1 MRKVTIKDI
10 AQKVGC
16 APSMVS
22 MAMNDKPGI
31 SKDLKARILKVAE
44 QMNWAPTLASATLRK
59 GRSNKILMMLPY
71 DGLSGD
77 IMANNGVIALLHGL
91 TKALEAT
98 NFDIDIAFETEKP
111 QILYPKLNRERQP
124 AAFVFMNILKDDW
137 RHAWLQENE
146 IPFVSF
152 GQLELNKNY
161 NFVDFD
167 SRKYTYNST
176 SLAFKKGYKEVI
188 LYAPNNAYTYGE
200 EFILGYQQAYADFG
214 LKYNPNL
221 IFMTHS
227 LEDIQ
232 SPENFIKNSLSENL
246 KGKAIVA
253 SDETIA
259 IYLIDE
265 LRKQGY
271 DIHKDICLIARSSSR
286 ILEILAPSAF
296 VWHQDTYKAGAKIAE
311 IITEYLSQE
320 NPKYQHYLFEERPI
334 VR

>member
-1 MRKVTIKDI
+1 MTKVTIKDI
-10 AQKVGC
+10 AKKVGC

-31 SKDLKARILKVAE
+31 SKDLKTRILKVAN
-44 QMNWAPTLASATLRK
+44 QMNWVPTLASATLRK

-91 TKALEAT
+91 TKALENT
-98 NFDIDIAFETEKP
+98 NFDIDIAFETEEP

-137 RHAWLQENE
+137 RHRWLLESE

-152 GQLELNKNY
+152 GQLEDYKNY

-167 SRKYTYNST
+167 NRKYTYNAT
-176 SLAFKKGYKEVI
+176 NLALEKGYKDVI
-188 LYAPNNAYTYGE
+188 LYAPSNAYTYGA
-200 EFILGYQQAYADFG
+200 EFILGYQQAYQDCG
-214 LKYNPNL
+214 LKYDSNL
-221 IFMTHS
+221 IFMADS

-232 SPENFIKNSLSENL
+232 NPEKFIKNSLSENL

-271 DIHKDICLIARSSSR
+271 DINKDIFLIARSSSR

-296 VWHQDTYKAGAKIAE
+296 VWYQDTYQAGTKIAE
-311 IITEYLSQE
+311 IITEYLSQD
-320 NPKYQHYLFEERPI
+320 NPEYQHYYFEERPI